1 MNHKDNINYTCKNDK
16 NKNDDIQNNKLQY
29 EPSNKSINDE
39 LDNHLYHLFSSD
51 NVPKD
56 VNITLKNK
64 ITYEAMYGRKKI
76 DLWWLPVVIN
86 TVIAFM
92 GIIFGVVLYEMA
104 RIGGS
109 YTIIPNII
117 GKTSELGLK
126 LILMWSCGDML
137 LGWLATAIIIPVA
150 SRKHIKGS
158 IRML

>member
-1 MNHKDNINYTCKNDK
+1 MNHMDNN
-16 NKNDDIQNNKLQY
+16 NKDIQNNI
-29 EPSNKSINDE
+29 KSMNDE
-39 LDNHLYHLFSSD
+39 LDNRLYHLFSNED
-51 NVPKD
+51 VPKD

-64 ITYEAMYGRKKI
+64 IAYEAMHGRKKI
-76 DLWWLPVVIN
+76 DLWWLPAVIN

-126 LILMWSCGDML
+126 LILIWSCGDML
-137 LGWLATAIIIPVA
+137 LGWLATAIVIPVA
-150 SRKHIKGS
+150 SGKHIKRS